1 MDIERTIEFLLQQQT
16 RFAESQSRLTERHE
30 QFEAEVSQVT
40 DLLLQTNAAVERTN
54 AILTALAEAHVELG
68 DKHEADISQVLQQ
81 QARFAESQSRL
92 TERHEQFEA
101 EISQVT
107 GLLLQTNARMEQ
119 TSAILTALAE
129 AHAELGD
136 KHEADISQVTLQEDR
151 LAESQSRLTER
162 HEQFEAEI
170 SQVTGLLL
178 QTNARMEQTSAI
190 LTALAEAHAELG
202 TKHEADISRVNSV
215 LHAVAASQERT
226 NGIVI
231 DVASSQE
238 RTNEI
243 LAALA
248 EAHVELANEHKK
260 TEEGSRSMQEALR
273 KLMDV
278 VERHITG
285 HR

>member
-1 MDIERTIEFLLQQQT
+1 MDIERTIEFLLQQQA
-16 RFAESQSRLTERHE
+16 RFAESQSRLNERNE

-40 DLLLQTNAAVERTN
+40 GLLLQTNTAVERTNAILTALAEAHVQLADKHEADISQVLLHQARFAESQSRLAERHEQFEAEISQVTGLLLQTNARMERTN

-68 DKHEADISQVLQQ
+68 TKQEADISQVLQQ
-81 QARFAESQSRL
+81 QVRFAESQSRL

-107 GLLLQTNARMEQ
+107 GLLLQTNAGMER
-119 TSAILTALAE
+119 TNAILTALAE
-129 AHAELGD
+129 AHA
-136 KHEADISQVTLQEDR
+136 Q
-151 LAESQSRLTER
+151 
-162 HEQFEAEI
+162 
-170 SQVTGLLL
+170 
-178 QTNARMEQTSAI
+178 
-190 LTALAEAHAELG
+190 LG
-202 TKHEADISRVNSV
+202 TKHEADFSQVNTV
-215 LHAVAASQERT
+215 LL
-226 NGIVI
+226 

-238 RTNEI
+238 RINEI

-260 TEEGSRSMQEALR
+260 TEEGSRSLQEALR

-278 VERHITG
+278 VEQHIAG